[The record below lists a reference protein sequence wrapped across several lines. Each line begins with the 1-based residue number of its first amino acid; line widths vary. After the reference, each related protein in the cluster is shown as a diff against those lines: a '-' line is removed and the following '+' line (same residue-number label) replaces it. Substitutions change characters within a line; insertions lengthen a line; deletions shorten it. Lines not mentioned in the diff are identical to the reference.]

1 MRAALRI
8 LPLLVL
14 LGGCMTTRADGSPEV
29 QTTSEAKRE
38 SMGAAVAAPLRD
50 VNLLRTKIPPVLL
63 EALADP
69 YQRPVPPTCA
79 RLAELIRP
87 LNAAMGDD
95 LDEPDIEDQSVQ
107 VRGKDAALGA
117 VASATS
123 DIIPFRGWV
132 RKLTGAERHDTLVAA
147 AITAGGVRRAY
158 LKGLGEA
165 RGCPPPATPSH
176 ILTGTTEVPTQELK
190 PRYPVR

>member
-1 MRAALRI
+1 
-8 LPLLVL
+8 
-14 LGGCMTTRADGSPEV
+14 MTTRADGSPEV

-69 YQRPVPPTCA
+69 YQRPVPATCA
-79 RLAELIRP
+79 RLVALIQP

-95 LDEPDIEDQSVQ
+95 LDEPDIENLSVQ

-117 VASATS
+117 VASVAS

-176 ILTGTTEVPTQELK
+176 ILTGATEVRTQEVK
-190 PRYPVR
+190 PRYPIR

>member
-1 MRAALRI
+1 MRAAFRI

-95 LDEPDIEDQSVQ
+95 LDEPDIDNQSVQ

-117 VASATS
+117 VASVAS

-176 ILTGTTEVPTQELK
+176 ILTGTTEVRTQELK
-190 PRYPVR
+190 PRYPIR

>member
-1 MRAALRI
+1 MSATHRL
-8 LPLLVL
+8 LPLLL
-14 LGGCMTTRADGSPEV
+14 LLSACTTTRADGSTQI
-29 QTTSEAKRE
+29 QTTGEAKRE
-38 SMGAAVAAPLRD
+38 SVEGAVAAPLRD

-69 YQRPVPPTCA
+69 YQRPNPSTCA
-79 RLAELIRP
+79 RLVALITP
-87 LNAAMGDD
+87 LNEALGDD
-95 LDEPDIEDQSVQ
+95 LDEPDTDNQSVM
-107 VRGKDAALGA
+107 VRGKDVALGA
-117 VASATS
+117 VASVTS

-132 RKLTGAERHDTLVAA
+132 RKLTGAEQHDNLVSA

-165 RGCPPPATPSH
+165 KGCSPPATPSH
-176 ILTGTTEVPTQELK
+176 VLAGTPVIEQTRK